1 MCRRCATN
9 AVLLKPAGAE
19 THTHAAAVDRYGF
32 RLGIATWIHR
42 AGRPLSFVQECPLV
56 RHTVPAACK
65 PSRARGLNGKPPRC
79 GFLRRLP
86 VCTLAW
92 LRVPCDGSAWMAPE
106 LHCSCGRLLAS
117 HRPHTRRSRTGV
129 AVVMSLQTQ
138 PCPVAP
144 LPPTRGRALS
154 VLECHPTP
162 RRLGQC
168 LPTLGATSCRA
179 A

>member
-1 MCRRCATN
+1 
-9 AVLLKPAGAE
+9 VLLKPAGAE

-42 AGRPLSFVQECPLV
+42 AGKPLSFVQECPLV
-56 RHTVPAACK
+56 QHTVPAACK

-106 LHCSCGRLLAS
+106 LHFSCGRLLAS
-117 HRPHTRRSRTGV
+117 HRPHTRRTRTLVELGADMLRAKGGCGV
-129 AVVMSLQTQ
+129 GG
-138 PCPVAP
+138 CW
-144 LPPTRGRALS
+144 RRALS
-154 VLECHPTP
+154 STAAILWGTRHCSKPSTSAVTALMQADACH
-162 RRLGQC
+162 Q
-168 LPTLGATSCRA
+168 
-179 A
+179 